1 MEAITFYHMSFN
13 DAVIN
18 NLKLLDDFG
27 KLEDNWDGYDAPGF
41 TAKESLIRF
50 CKETISCLGFNQPS
64 IFPTARN
71 SIQLEYE
78 KENGEYLEFEVY
90 DTNKISYL
98 HINHNQEESEKEISS
113 IAELKEIVLAF

>member
-1 MEAITFYHMSFN
+1 MSFN
-13 DAVIN
+13 EAVIN
-18 NLKLLDDFG
+18 NLKLLDDIG
-27 KLEDNWDGYDAPGF
+27 KLDKNWDNYGAPGF
-41 TAKESLIRF
+41 KEKESLIRF
-50 CKETISCLGFNQPS
+50 CKEIVSCLGYNQAS

-90 DTNKISYL
+90 DTNMISYL
-98 HINHNQEESEKEISS
+98 QINANQEEIEKEISS